1 MYKGNH
7 TALTRN
13 PSGARV
19 GNATGGRTVKAMQR
33 LFSNPLLDEMF
44 SDVFT

>member
-1 MYKGNH
+1 M
-7 TALTRN
+7 TRK
-13 PSGARV
+13 PTGARV
-19 GNATGGRTVKAMQR
+19 GDATGGTTVKDMQR